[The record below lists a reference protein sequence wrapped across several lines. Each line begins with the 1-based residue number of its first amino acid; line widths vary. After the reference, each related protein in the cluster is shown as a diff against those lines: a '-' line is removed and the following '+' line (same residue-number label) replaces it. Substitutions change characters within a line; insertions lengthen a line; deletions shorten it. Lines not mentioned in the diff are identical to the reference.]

1 MTGLLGIRIL
11 GLNRHLGTVRMSGEC
26 ESNARRVAM
35 QLQETYIYISSTTR
49 LALFRF
55 RVRIC
60 ERDYSVSKLDDPFL
74 GGKRGIKFPNR
85 SLFRQMGFF
94 FLSNE
99 CEEWT
104 EGGAG

>member
-85 SLFRQMGFF
+85 SQIGR
-94 FLSNE
+94 
-99 CEEWT
+99 
-104 EGGAG
+104 AHV